1 MVFGYHPRM
10 RILSVLLVGLVMLG
24 VSGAAQAENP
34 NVTFAG
40 RIIVSDK
47 KFPRSASS
55 PSAYVAQIRKQ
66 AKTSFTEDKAAKG
79 TWKVYFAGFLKPKL
93 DDLDYV
99 IKIYD
104 NTGGKKQLLTTFEQY
119 TVDRGEQT
127 IISSLTIEKK
137 QVGVNKDLLMTM
149 EYKNKVLA
157 SGSFKI
163 LGEGDKFS
171 GKVNFS
177 DDDTK
182 DNE

>member
-1 MVFGYHPRM
+1 M

-34 NVTFAG
+34 NVVFAG

-47 KFPRSASS
+47 KFPRQASS
-55 PSAYVAQIRKQ
+55 PSAYVAAIRKQ
-66 AKTSFTEDKAAKG
+66 AKTQFQESKEEKG
-79 TWKVYFAGFLKPKL
+79 TWKIYFAGFLKPAL
-93 DDLDYV
+93 PDLDYV

-119 TVDRGEQT
+119 TTDRNQQT
-127 IISSLTIEKK
+127 LISNLTLEKK
-137 QVGVNKDLLMTM
+137 QVGVNKELLMTM

-163 LGEGDKFS
+163 LGEGEKYT

-177 DDDTK
+177 EDDANGKGD
-182 DNE
+182 E